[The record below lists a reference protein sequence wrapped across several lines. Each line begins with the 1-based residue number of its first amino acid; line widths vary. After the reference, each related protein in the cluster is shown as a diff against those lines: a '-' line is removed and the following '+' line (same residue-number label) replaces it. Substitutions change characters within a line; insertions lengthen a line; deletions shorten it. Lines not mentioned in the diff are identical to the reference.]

1 MTMTAADL
9 ARMRAAAARWDV
21 DHRNQP
27 EHCTTCGVELSA
39 VEQYAGDTGC
49 RQHRFAYTREEN

>member
-1 MTMTAADL
+1 MTREDL

-21 DHRNQP
+21 DHGLQP
-27 EHCTTCGVELSA
+27 THCTTCGVELNA

-49 RQHRFAYTREEN
+49 ADHRWKYTRHPA